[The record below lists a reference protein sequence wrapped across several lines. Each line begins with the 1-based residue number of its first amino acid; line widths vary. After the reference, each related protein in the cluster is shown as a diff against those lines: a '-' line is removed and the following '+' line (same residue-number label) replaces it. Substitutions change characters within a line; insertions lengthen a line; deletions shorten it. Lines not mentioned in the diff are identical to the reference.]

1 MNNTDLEQR
10 ITRLEKMHVWG
21 SVAIVVL
28 LFAYI
33 IKKQIKQFIMELKEM
48 YEDLKK
54 DNADIVKKLRV
65 IRLENDIQTIAV
77 VLVFLFGITTLS
89 DVASAVKKAK

>member
-21 SVAIVVL
+21 GVAIVVL

-33 IKKQIKQFIMELKEM
+33 IKKQIK
-48 YEDLKK
+48 
-54 DNADIVKKLRV
+54 
-65 IRLENDIQTIAV
+65 
-77 VLVFLFGITTLS
+77 
-89 DVASAVKKAK
+89 